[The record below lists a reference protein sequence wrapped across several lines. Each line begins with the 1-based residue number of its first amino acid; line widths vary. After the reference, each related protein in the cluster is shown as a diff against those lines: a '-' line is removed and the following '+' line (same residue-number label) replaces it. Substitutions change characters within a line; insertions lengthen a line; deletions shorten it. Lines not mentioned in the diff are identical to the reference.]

1 MKDSSIKKIMIRL
14 IIFLVILIIICVGIL
29 VVREQ
34 CTVNR
39 VDIEGNKHYSTSEI
53 RDLVMTGPYG
63 NNSVYL
69 YFKYHNKSIDD
80 IPFIE
85 KMDVKIESPT
95 HIRIDVYEK
104 AVAGYVE
111 YLGHYIY
118 FDREGI
124 AVESSTEAMSGI
136 PFVTGIDFDHIVLH
150 SKLPAKNDKIFS
162 KILSITQLLTKYDIP
177 TDKIYFDNDENIT
190 LYYGDVRIYIGTDA
204 YIDEK
209 INELSLLLPK
219 LQGYSGVLHMENYKG
234 EGGSFTLQKDED
246 SPDEIVDFDIE
257 ADEENATEEAS
268 ESKEET
274 SQ

>member
-1 MKDSSIKKIMIRL
+1 MDKSNLKKILIRV
-14 IIFLVILIIICVGIL
+14 IILMVILIVICAGIL
-29 VVREQ
+29 IVREK
-34 CTVNR
+34 CTVSLVEVSGNDHYT
-39 VDIEGNKHYSTSEI
+39 VDEIKHF
-53 RDLVMTGPYG
+53 VMDGPYG

-69 YFKYHNKSIDD
+69 YLKYNNKSVDD

-104 AVAGYVE
+104 AVAGYIE

-124 AVESSTEAMSGI
+124 AVESSTNPISGI
-136 PFVTGIDFDHIVLH
+136 PFVTGLDFDHVVLH
-150 SKLPAKNDKIFS
+150 EKLPAKNEKIFS

-177 TDKIYFDNDENIT
+177 TDRIYFDNDENIT
-190 LYYGDVRIYIGTDA
+190 LYYGDVRIYIGTDS

-219 LQGYSGVLHMENYKG
+219 LEGYSGVLHMENYKG
-234 EGGSFTLQKDED
+234 EGGSFTLQKDEEKAD
-246 SPDEIVDFDIE
+246 AVVEFGVETEDENEDVEEKE
-257 ADEENATEEAS
+257 AD
-268 ESKEET
+268 
-274 SQ
+274 

>member
-1 MKDSSIKKIMIRL
+1 MEKKRLNKILAKL
-14 IIFLVILIIICVGIL
+14 IIILVILIIFCSAIII
-29 VVREQ
+29 VREKFRVS
-34 CTVNR
+34 T
-39 VDIEGNKHYSTSEI
+39 VDIEGNEHYTTREI
-53 RDLVMTGPYG
+53 RDIVMEGPYG

-69 YFKYHNKSIDD
+69 YFKYKNKSIND

-85 KMDVKIESPT
+85 KMDVKILSPT

-104 AVAGYVE
+104 AVAGYIE

-124 AVESSTEAMSGI
+124 AVESSTEATSGI
-136 PFVTGIDFDHIVLH
+136 PFVTGLEFDHIVLH
-150 SKLPAKNDKIFS
+150 EKLPAKNEKIFA

-190 LYYGDVRIYIGTDA
+190 LYYGDVRILIGTDK

-219 LQGYSGVLHMENYKG
+219 LEGYSGVLHMENYKG
-234 EGGSFTLQKDED
+234 EGGNFTLQKDTTDFGGE
-246 SPDEIVDFDIE
+246 VDFDVK
-257 ADEENATEEAS
+257 AD
-268 ESKEET
+268 
-274 SQ
+274 

>member
-1 MKDSSIKKIMIRL
+1 MEKKRLNKILAKL
-14 IIFLVILIIICVGIL
+14 IIVLVILIIFCAAIII
-29 VVREQ
+29 VREKFRVS
-34 CTVNR
+34 T
-39 VDIEGNKHYSTSEI
+39 VDIEGNEHYTTREI
-53 RDLVMTGPYG
+53 RDIVMEGPYG

-69 YFKYHNKSIDD
+69 YFKYKNKSIND

-85 KMDVKIESPT
+85 KMDVKILSPT

-104 AVAGYVE
+104 AVAGYIE

-124 AVESSTEAMSGI
+124 AVESSTEATSGI
-136 PFVTGIDFDHIVLH
+136 PFVTGLEFDHIVLH
-150 SKLPAKNDKIFS
+150 EKLPAKNEKIFA

-190 LYYGDVRIYIGTDA
+190 LYYGDVRILIGTDK

-219 LQGYSGVLHMENYKG
+219 LEGYSGVLHMENYKG
-234 EGGSFTLQKDED
+234 EGGNFTLQKDA
-246 SPDEIVDFDIE
+246 PDFGGEVDFE
-257 ADEENATEEAS
+257 VKAD
-268 ESKEET
+268 
-274 SQ
+274 

>member
-1 MKDSSIKKIMIRL
+1 MEKKRLNKILAKL
-14 IIFLVILIIICVGIL
+14 IILLVILIIFCAAIII
-29 VVREQ
+29 VREKFRVS
-34 CTVNR
+34 T
-39 VDIEGNKHYSTSEI
+39 VDIEGYEHYTTREI
-53 RDLVMTGPYG
+53 RDIVMEGPYG

-69 YFKYHNKSIDD
+69 YFKYKNKSIND

-85 KMDVKIESPT
+85 KMDVKILSPT

-104 AVAGYVE
+104 AVAGYIE

-124 AVESSTEAMSGI
+124 AVESSTEATSGI
-136 PFVTGIDFDHIVLH
+136 PFVTGLEFDHIVLH
-150 SKLPAKNDKIFS
+150 EKLPAKNEKIFA

-190 LYYGDVRIYIGTDA
+190 LYYGDVRILIGTDK

-219 LQGYSGVLHMENYKG
+219 LEGYSGVLHMENYKG
-234 EGGSFTLQKDED
+234 EGGNFTLQKDT
-246 SPDEIVDFDIE
+246 PDFGGEVDFDVK
-257 ADEENATEEAS
+257 AD
-268 ESKEET
+268 
-274 SQ
+274 